1 VYELEGL
8 MVRNAVVF
16 ASFWSVGGSIAVIA
30 GMAVLIFVLFY
41 IAGKKAKAEEKVL
54 KANELLQ
61 KNVEE
66 LETAYEKVS
75 RIQKEL
81 KVRCVELEESR
92 EKNKRL
98 AYYDYLTG
106 LPNRTAFTERLERA
120 AEAAKEEKPA
130 ALVYLDVDNFK
141 IINDTLGHSYG
152 DELLID
158 VAERLKQ
165 VLEDGDFLAR
175 FGGDEFIL
183 LSEHVFDSGD
193 YEEKVKKIR
202 NVFSFPFILA
212 GKEFFVTVSIGI
224 IFLPKDGK
232 NEQVLLRNV
241 DLAMYRAKEMG
252 KNTYCFYDES
262 INEDLTAQMELQ
274 SQLRN
279 AIEQEEFRVYY
290 QAQVSLKDGR
300 LTGFEA
306 LVRWAHPE
314 HGMIGPNEFIPIA
327 EKTGLIVPIGEWVL
341 RQACRQLK
349 KWEEMGYDITMS
361 VNLSAR
367 QFIDS
372 NLFEVVKKVLEE
384 TGIDPKHLELEITE
398 TAALNNVNY
407 TIETILK
414 LKELGIS
421 FSLDDFGTGYSSINY
436 LKKLPVNYLKVDK
449 SFMDTVVDNAEDK
462 KIVSAMINLA
472 KTLGISVVAEGVE
485 SGEQEDFL
493 KNTECDKAQGYL
505 YSRPVPYKDA
515 EALMKNFD
523 AQITIS

>member
-1 VYELEGL
+1 
-8 MVRNAVVF
+8 M
-16 ASFWSVGGSIAVIA
+16 SIMVIA

-54 KANELLQ
+54 RANELLQ

-66 LETAYEKVS
+66 LEMAYEEVS
-75 RIQKEL
+75 RMQKEL
-81 KVRCVELEESR
+81 KARCLELEESR
-92 EKNKRL
+92 ERNRKL

-106 LPNRTAFTERLERA
+106 LPNRTAFTEKLEKTVEL
-120 AEAAKEEKPA
+120 AEEEHPA

-158 VAERLKQ
+158 ITERLKQ
-165 VLEDGDFLAR
+165 VLEEGDYLAR

-183 LSEHVFDSGD
+183 LSRNVPDIGD

-202 NVFSFPFILA
+202 NMFSFPFILA
-212 GKEFFVTVSIGI
+212 RKEFFVTVSAGI

-232 NEQVLLRNV
+232 NEQALLRNV
-241 DLAMYRAKEMG
+241 DLAMYRAKKMG

-262 INEDLTAQMELQ
+262 INEDLTMQMELQ

-279 AIEQEEFRVYY
+279 GLEQEEFRVYY
-290 QAQVSLKDGR
+290 QAQVSLKDSR

-314 HGMIGPNEFIPIA
+314 HGIVGPNEFIPIA

-341 RQACRQLK
+341 KQACIQLK
-349 KWEEMGYDITMS
+349 KWEEEGYDITMS

-367 QFIDS
+367 QFTDS

-384 TGIDPKHLELEITE
+384 TEINPKHLELEITE
-398 TAALNNVNY
+398 TVALKDIHY
-407 TIETILK
+407 TIDTIFK
-414 LKELGIS
+414 LKELGIF

-436 LKKLPVNYLKVDK
+436 LKNLPVNYLKVDK
-449 SFMDTVVDNAEDK
+449 SFMDTVVESADDK
-462 KIVSAMINLA
+462 KIVSAMISLA
-472 KTLGISVVAEGVE
+472 KTLGISVIAEGVE

-505 YSRPVPYKDA
+505 YSRPVPCEEA
-515 EALMKNFD
+515 EKLLRKN
-523 AQITIS
+523 INLK